1 MTILSLSGIFIF
13 DCKSVFV
20 YTLITGLLTISIIL
34 LIYSSSSH
42 HSLLESM
49 KYNITSASLKLEIAT
64 LFICSLNFL
73 SDLCIHGVSKNM
85 ICVSSSLYIANTF
98 FLVV

>member
-1 MTILSLSGIFIF
+1 
-13 DCKSVFV
+13 
-20 YTLITGLLTISIIL
+20 
-34 LIYSSSSH
+34 
-42 HSLLESM
+42 M